1 MSKRYASRSGTTAV
15 RYRIV
20 IRGAIEQPLVGP
32 LAGMTIDTV
41 ADESVIAGDI
51 VDQAHLCGVIGWLT
65 DLGVEIV
72 SINPAPERAS
82 PG

>member
-1 MSKRYASRSGTTAV
+1 M

-20 IRGAIEQPLVGP
+20 IRGTIVQPLVGP
-32 LAGMTIDTV
+32 LTGMTSEADG
-41 ADESVIAGDI
+41 DESVIVGDI
-51 VDQAHLCGVIGWLT
+51 VDQAQLRGVIGWLT

-72 SINPAPERAS
+72 SINPAPAPERAS